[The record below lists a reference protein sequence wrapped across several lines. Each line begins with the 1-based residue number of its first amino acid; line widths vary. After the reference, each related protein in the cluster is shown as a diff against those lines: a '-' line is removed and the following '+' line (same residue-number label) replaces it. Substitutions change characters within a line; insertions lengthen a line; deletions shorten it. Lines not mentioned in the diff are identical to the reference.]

1 MKRVYC
7 CWELFLSLGIF
18 VLWRGRSK
26 FLHFFLQKPTS
37 EDASF
42 HHIDRGAPSN
52 VYTLYTHTH
61 AHTQTR
67 TQTRTHSRTHTR
79 THSRTH
85 TRTHTHTHTHS
96 YVLLDPF
103 KKNVK
108 LKCWHVKDSHGSQL
122 VQTLYYYI

>member
-52 VYTLYTHTH
+52 VYTLYTHTRAHIH
-61 AHTQTR
+61 AQ
-67 TQTRTHSRTHTR
+67 
-79 THSRTH
+79 
-85 TRTHTHTHTHS
+85 THTHTYAYTHTHT
-96 YVLLDPF
+96 LLCTF
-103 KKNVK
+103 
-108 LKCWHVKDSHGSQL
+108 GSFQEKSEIK
-122 VQTLYYYI
+122 YYYQRLTWQSTLPNPILLYLDLMQLY